1 MATYEQEETVKKE
14 LKEVLTGLSQINSK
28 DLVRANE
35 LGKDFN
41 FEAGL
46 QTIERTLQLFK
57 SLYDSTLDNVSHNIL
72 KNLLTQAKDAHSKLT
87 AIQTF
92 SPAQHQT
99 PLNVRNNLIDQLR
112 DSYDNYFTAV
122 SPVIAYSIRKGTDFE
137 ALEKKAQ
144 ETVKSIESLK
154 NEYLSKQGQITSEM
168 ESVLQK
174 VRQAAAEVGV
184 AQHATHFKD
193 EAIDHNEKSEK
204 WLYATVAIATLT
216 IVWGFLAIFVIKVP
230 DNASSA
236 QVLQFTIGK
245 LIVLS
250 ALYYSLIWSA
260 KNYYAHR
267 HNYVI
272 NKHRQ
277 NCLNTFETFVK
288 AAGNDAETKNAVLL
302 QATQSIFSSQSS
314 GYVHKDSE
322 SESPNKFIEIM
333 RSVKVPGQ
341 KS

>member
-1 MATYEQEETVKKE
+1 MNRFNQIKAFSPRQH
-14 LKEVLTGLSQINSK
+14 SQNPIGVRD
-28 DLVRANE
+28 DLVN
-35 LGKDFN
+35 
-41 FEAGL
+41 
-46 QTIERTLQLFK
+46 
-57 SLYDSTLDNVSHNIL
+57 
-72 KNLLTQAKDAHSKLT
+72 
-87 AIQTF
+87 
-92 SPAQHQT
+92 
-99 PLNVRNNLIDQLR
+99 QLR
-112 DSYDNYFTAV
+112 DKYDTYFQII

-144 ETVKSIESLK
+144 ETVNSIESLK
-154 NEYLSKQGQITSEM
+154 NECLSKQGQITSEM

-184 AQHATHFKD
+184 AQHATHFRE
-193 EAIDHNEKSEK
+193 EAQEHNEKSK
-204 WLYATVAIATLT
+204 IWLCTTVIMALLTVGWGVLSIFYIKPIGDAT
-216 IVWGFLAIFVIKVP
+216 
-230 DNASSA
+230 NA
-236 QVLQFTIGK
+236 QVVQFTIGK

-250 ALYYSLIWSA
+250 ALYYALVWSA

-302 QATQSIFSSQSS
+302 QTTQSIFSSQSS

-333 RSVKVPGQ
+333 RSVKIPGQ